1 MIRIPVFWIFGFWGV
16 VGPLFAAVKAHRLV
30 KALEAAHDAGSMQR
44 AFEKKEGDEVII
56 DLVRVE
62 NRIP

>member
-1 MIRIPVFWIFGFWGV
+1 M
-16 VGPLFAAVKAHRLV
+16 GPLFAAVKAHRLV